1 SNYHLNDKMLSLKAK
16 GLLSQILSLPPDWDY
31 TLVGLS
37 SKNRESVAAIGTA
50 VAELEKAGYV
60 TRKRTRDAAGKM
72 NGIEYTIYEQPQVD
86 YPIVDNPLL
95 DKPEMDSP
103 LMENRV
109 QLNTNITKD
118 SINKKTERPKGR
130 ENDFGLSAEARAM
143 LNDYIGADTVLTKP
157 MHELMLI
164 RKEKGAKNTDLAI
177 KLLLKKLDELSG
189 GDVDTKRLLLE
200 EAVLNSWK
208 SVFPLK
214 GGPREVAKA
223 GGGLDE
229 WT

>member
-1 SNYHLNDKMLSLKAK
+1 M
-16 GLLSQILSLPPDWDY
+16 SQILSLPPDWDY

-37 SKNRESVAAIGTA
+37 SKNRESIAAIGTA

-60 TRKRTRDAAGKM
+60 TRKRTRDSAGKM
-72 NGIEYTIYEQPQVD
+72 SGIEYTIFEQPQVD
-86 YPIVDNPLL
+86 YPIVDNPIV
-95 DKPEMDSP
+95 DNPQMDEP
-103 LMENRV
+103 LVENRV

-118 SINKKTERPKGR
+118 LINKTTQRPKGR
-130 ENDFGLSAEARAM
+130 GNDFGLSAEARAM
-143 LNDYIGADTVLTKP
+143 LNNYIGTNAILEKP

-164 RKEKGAKNTDLAI
+164 RKEKRAKNTDLAI

-189 GDVDTKRLLLE
+189 GDLDTKRQLLE

-214 GGPREVAKA
+214 GGA
-223 GGGLDE
+223 GQPPGEKGGDRIVE
-229 WT
+229 Y